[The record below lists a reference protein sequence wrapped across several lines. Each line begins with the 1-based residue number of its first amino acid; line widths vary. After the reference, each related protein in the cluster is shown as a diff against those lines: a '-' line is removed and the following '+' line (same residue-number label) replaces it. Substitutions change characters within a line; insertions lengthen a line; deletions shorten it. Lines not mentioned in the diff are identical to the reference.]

1 MKTHLFQNSIYT
13 RFLSQL
19 LLLVLIP
26 ISLVIIVFFYI
37 YQQDHDSRYE
47 LNTSVSNSVITN
59 INSNLEFTSR
69 TTQSLL
75 SSSDLISFLQ
85 NSYNMENDYDNYVSS
100 IQNYVQATINVDPRS
115 DISIYAANPSI
126 PMSMDVFYH
135 LADISGL
142 EPIADFLSSNDIER
156 WYDSSDFSGLSS
168 PYLFSTDG
176 SFVYM
181 RKAYDFR
188 KNFLG
193 LIVLSIPEKYF
204 LSYDTENESAVIS
217 RDHMRIINL
226 TGEALPKDVLSEI
239 TSLQKTQMHLGSYL
253 VTCEK
258 TEDFPFAVTVVTK
271 DSGYRLFL
279 GIFIIALGAFAL
291 LCILLCLRNIKQ
303 MVRQMHLCLS
313 AMDKSIN
320 NNYQT
325 RVPVIG
331 NNEIAHICR
340 HINVLLDQAEDLTR
354 QNVLKETSNKESR
367 LIALQHQI
375 NPHFIYNTMEV
386 FSSKMKLYGHY
397 ETSDAMIAFA
407 NIFRYNISTND
418 TLVMLREE
426 ITQIQNYM
434 YIQKLRYP
442 MLTLHINIPEPL
454 NSACIPKFTFQPLIE
469 NAISHGITDSGQPL
483 DITVEVRR
491 SGDSLSFRLSD
502 NGAGIPE
509 EKLREINASL
519 RSDPP
524 SPGISSDGHSVG
536 LKNVNT
542 RLVLYFGKDSHL
554 ILNSLPGKGT
564 FVSFSI
570 PCTLNR
576 E

>member
-1 MKTHLFQNSIYT
+1 MKTHLFCNSIYT

-26 ISLVIIVFFYI
+26 ISLVIVVFFYI
-37 YQQDHDSRYE
+37 YQQNRDSRYE
-47 LNTSVSNSVITN
+47 LNTRVNRSVITN

-75 SSSDLISFLQ
+75 SSSELIYFLQ
-85 NSYNMENDYDNYVSS
+85 NSYSMENDYDNYISS
-100 IQNYVQATINVDPRS
+100 IQNYVQATINADPRS
-115 DISIYAANPSI
+115 DIYIYANNPSI

-135 LADISGL
+135 LNDISDL
-142 EPIADFLSSNDIER
+142 APISDFLSSNDIDR
-156 WYDSSDFSGLSS
+156 WYSEADFTSLNN
-168 PYLFSTDG
+168 PYLFSTDNT
-176 SFVYM
+176 FIYV

-193 LIVLSIPEKYF
+193 LIVFSIPEKYF
-204 LSYDTENESAVIS
+204 LSFNSENESAVIS
-217 RDHMRIINL
+217 QGNLRIINL
-226 TGEALPKDVLSEI
+226 TGDTLSEETLTKI
-239 TSLQKTQMHLGSYL
+239 TSSQNSQERFGNYL

-258 TEDFPFAVTVVTK
+258 PEDFPFTITIVTK
-271 DSGYRLFL
+271 DSSYRLFL
-279 GIFIIALGAFAL
+279 SIFIIALGGFAL
-291 LCILLCLRNIKQ
+291 LSIFLCLRNIKQ
-303 MVRQMHLCLS
+303 MVQQMHLCLS

-331 NNEIAHICR
+331 NSEIAHICQ
-340 HINVLLDQAEDLTR
+340 HINVLLDQAEELTR

-418 TLVMLREE
+418 TLVTLREE
-426 ITQIQNYM
+426 IRQIQNYM
-434 YIQKLRYP
+434 HIQKLRFP
-442 MLTLHINIPEPL
+442 LLTLNIDIPEEL
-454 NSACIPKFTFQPLIE
+454 FTAQIPKFTFQPLIE

-483 DITVEVRR
+483 DIRVTARQT
-491 SGDSLSFRLSD
+491 DHTLSFCISD

-509 EKLREINASL
+509 QKLNAINASL
-519 RSDPP
+519 GAEAL
-524 SPGISSDGHSVG
+524 SPNISSDGRSVG

-542 RLVLYFGKDSHL
+542 RLVLYFGNDSHL
-554 ILNSLPGKGT
+554 ILTSAPENGT
-564 FVSFSI
+564 SVSFSI
-570 PCTLNR
+570 PHTSDR
-576 E
+576 G